1 MYGIGFDKDM
11 VKTKRIGTGFKE
23 LMKEPRFKKEQ
34 EIYEHKLGVYAF
46 KSKKANSAVDK
57 SIDKMKKVLSIYY
70 KEKYKDIE
78 DDNKRNE
85 KIFIDAFTTTKEKNS
100 AGQVGNIPYAELSKI
115 INPPTPKQN
124 EMEKDIDNA
133 TGLNDATNLRE
144 KMTALCNAA
153 YMNNV
158 RDKINSDNPATT
170 FKRIVWEISRTKSLK
185 EAKKLQKELGLDR
198 SVLDERALES
208 RSPFKKGAGI
218 NHRHRLLTAIYNT
231 GIFNGLSKSFNPRD
245 PYDSGLSFL
254 NSGGDMQF
262 KRKRDRFNIFKRLK
276 YRHQHGRGQ
285 LMANMQST
293 VGLIS
298 RDEKEDKKLKDGT
311 VIESQEKMLRSLDYY
326 DNMGLNLS
334 NREKKFVFDT
344 LEQEYIEKHFALK
357 EGESGEDYTNRLK
370 KENLKLKFYMKKVS
384 EKLGIDGPEFTQDMK
399 DKLDKLMGVIDGVET
414 DESKKFYEE
423 ANNPKSSIK
432 EGTVWKTYKSKGFL
446 ADMEKKNNIR
456 IVNGISGTT
465 LRMMKT
471 AKWLGL
477 KGKDLMNFR
486 LALMGW
492 MLPTDD
498 HSLWEIIIGSHNVG
512 VKGKEDMTDMVS
524 LDKTVDPLDEE
535 KLRHNVC
542 SREVKN
548 EPMFPHEIVYWK
560 QRYDKDDGEGYHKIA
575 EEYRDRR
582 LREDGEINSKKGNL
596 FDTAKEKDKREKEVV
611 EEDLN
616 ASLAHSP
623 QKSAVLTYTSSDYKG
638 INHAVQMVSS
648 KGISRMIRKHIL
660 KNEFI
665 NKLVSLNSDKML
677 YDYSIKGFK
686 SSLTQAKESARQ
698 IYKNNKK
705 SENMDVRKKA
715 KGEYKSSLEKA
726 KDEYRDNIKEA
737 KQRLEKTKKEAKDTF
752 HEKRSDYDQYV
763 KDSLVEANMINDSL
777 LMAATSG
784 NKPYEGTVYRGTK
797 IPFISKY
804 RKGGNYRIGTFTSTS
819 KSVTKAKDF
828 IGGLGGLNGIEKKVC
843 YNVLQEVKLTGK
855 HGVDLTSAGVGHDK
869 DARYAMSLC
878 DDDEQEVLNMP
889 GAKWKITDVY
899 EDVPLCDYAG
909 NGNISGI
916 KNEAKKVKEKSSKED
931 YKNYCEQKKV
941 GILVKMKE
949 IG

>member
-1 MYGIGFDKDM
+1 
-11 VKTKRIGTGFKE
+11 
-23 LMKEPRFKKEQ
+23 
-34 EIYEHKLGVYAF
+34 
-46 KSKKANSAVDK
+46 
-57 SIDKMKKVLSIYY
+57 
-70 KEKYKDIE
+70 
-78 DDNKRNE
+78 
-85 KIFIDAFTTTKEKNS
+85 
-100 AGQVGNIPYAELSKI
+100 
-115 INPPTPKQN
+115 
-124 EMEKDIDNA
+124 
-133 TGLNDATNLRE
+133 
-144 KMTALCNAA
+144 
-153 YMNNV
+153 
-158 RDKINSDNPATT
+158 
-170 FKRIVWEISRTKSLK
+170 
-185 EAKKLQKELGLDR
+185 
-198 SVLDERALES
+198 
-208 RSPFKKGAGI
+208 
-218 NHRHRLLTAIYNT
+218 
-231 GIFNGLSKSFNPRD
+231 
-245 PYDSGLSFL
+245 
-254 NSGGDMQF
+254 
-262 KRKRDRFNIFKRLK
+262 
-276 YRHQHGRGQ
+276 
-285 LMANMQST
+285 
-293 VGLIS
+293 
-298 RDEKEDKKLKDGT
+298 
-311 VIESQEKMLRSLDYY
+311 
-326 DNMGLNLS
+326 
-334 NREKKFVFDT
+334 
-344 LEQEYIEKHFALK
+344 
-357 EGESGEDYTNRLK
+357 
-370 KENLKLKFYMKKVS
+370 
-384 EKLGIDGPEFTQDMK
+384 
-399 DKLDKLMGVIDGVET
+399 
-414 DESKKFYEE
+414 
-423 ANNPKSSIK
+423 
-432 EGTVWKTYKSKGFL
+432 
-446 ADMEKKNNIR
+446 MEKKNNIR

-465 LRMMKT
+465 IRMMKT

-477 KGKDLMNFR
+477 NGKDLMNFR

-535 KLRHNVC
+535 KLRQNVC

-560 QRYDKDDGEGYHKIA
+560 QRYDEDDGEGYHKIA
-575 EEYRDRR
+575 KEYRDEHLTEGSID
-582 LREDGEINSKKGNL
+582 LRKGNL

-611 EEDLN
+611 GKYPEIEKLLDVINYISETLDIFDYEFSNPQIKIGDKTIFSYKEEDLIKLRN
-616 ASLAHSP
+616 YILSYTPGSSLDDMVNVSGIIIEYIKFIKSSTFTPQDFDMMIIKLTLPRIFEYISFLKENLPKLKTKAIEAIEKYKDSSFSLVHSP

-648 KGISRMIRKHIL
+648 KGISRMIRKHAL
-660 KNEFI
+660 KNDFI
-665 NKLVSLNSDKML
+665 NKLVTLDDSKSK
-677 YDYSIKGFK
+677 YDNSIKGFK
-686 SSLTQAKESARQ
+686 SSLTQAKKSARQ

-715 KGEYKSSLEKA
+715 RSKYKSNLKVAKNEYRKNIKKA
-726 KDEYRDNIKEA
+726 K
-737 KQRLEKTKKEAKDTF
+737 QSLEKTKKEAKDTF

-777 LMAATSG
+777 LTAATSG

-828 IGGLGGLNGIEKKVC
+828 IGGVGGLKGIEKKVC

-869 DARYAMSLC
+869 DARYAMSIFG
-878 DDDEQEVLNMP
+878 DSEQEVLNMP

-899 EDVPLCDYAG
+899 ENVPLDDYAG